1 MALNKAAAGNAYK
14 CFKERQVTKAYLA
27 LVRPGQAWG
36 VGTPVLTPRQQ
47 ALSFRWAPL
56 TRRFGGT
63 SRRAG

>member
-14 CFKERQVTKAYLA
+14 CFKERRVTKAYLA

-36 VGTPVLTPRQQ
+36 MGTPVLNPHRQ
-47 ALSFRWAPL
+47 ALSIRWAPPPC
-56 TRRFGGT
+56 RFGDT